1 MLQRLGEI
9 DRGELEV
16 RLRSWG
22 FTTEEALADPQIA
35 YQVADYFKL
44 TPQLRKEF
52 LLAATSGDSE
62 QAQWNRIKAAIR
74 E

>member
-16 RLRSWG
+16 RLKSWG
-22 FTTEEALADPQIA
+22 YTIEEAMADQQVA

-44 TPQLRKEF
+44 APELRQEF
-52 LLAATSGDSE
+52 LSAATSGNSE